1 MFSKFQKYYQNKE
14 YHIKVLYCDLLVSYN
29 TVTMVGTII
38 LKITLYLVKVAL
50 LTALRTSSR
59 CPSTPPNIA
68 MQTSVLM
75 FHSLKAWSFDTDN
88 NKFGSRGW
96 NLSSFIA

>member
-1 MFSKFQKYYQNKE
+1 MLSKFLKDYLGKE
-14 YHIKVLYCDLLVSYN
+14 YHIKVLYCDLLVSDN
-29 TVTMVGTII
+29 TVTAAGVII
-38 LKITLYLVKVAL
+38 LNIILYVLKVLL

-75 FHSLKAWSFDTDN
+75 FHSLKA
-88 NKFGSRGW
+88 
-96 NLSSFIA
+96 